1 MSDEG
6 QHDIFEPRLNERG
19 IRYIMKFTSIV
30 KIVILTGVI
39 SSLFLFITSVGR
51 IFNDTID
58 YSILDAWE
66 TAFYKSYPYFTV
78 ILNILFLFQLYYYWK
93 IKQNLE
99 EAISEKNEATFNG
112 SFEALFKNAVWG
124 VILGVASLVISMI
137 DLLLYRHVCIIS
149 FRDHKTIMPM
159 INKFGYPSI
168 IS

>member
-124 VILGVASLVISMI
+124 VILGVASLQF
-137 DLLLYRHVCIIS
+137 L
-149 FRDHKTIMPM
+149 
-159 INKFGYPSI
+159 
-168 IS
+168 

>member
-137 DLLLYRHVCIIS
+137 DLLFWVNY
-149 FRDHKTIMPM
+149 
-159 INKFGYPSI
+159 Y
-168 IS
+168 

>member
-1 MSDEG
+1 MSDES

-19 IRYIMKFTSIV
+19 IRYIMKFASIV

-39 SSLFLFITSVGR
+39 SSLFLFITSLGR
-51 IFNDTID
+51 IFKDTID

-66 TAFYKSYPYFTV
+66 TAFYRSYPYFTV
-78 ILNILFLFQLYYYWK
+78 ILNIIFLFQLYYYWK

-99 EAISEKNEATFNG
+99 EAITEKNEAKFNG

-137 DLLLYRHVCIIS
+137 DLLFWVNY
-149 FRDHKTIMPM
+149 
-159 INKFGYPSI
+159 Y
-168 IS
+168 

>member
-39 SSLFLFITSVGR
+39 SSLILFITSVGR

-137 DLLLYRHVCIIS
+137 DLLFWVNY
-149 FRDHKTIMPM
+149 
-159 INKFGYPSI
+159 Y
-168 IS
+168 

>member
-99 EAISEKNEATFNG
+99 EAISEKTEATFNG

-137 DLLLYRHVCIIS
+137 DLLFWVNY
-149 FRDHKTIMPM
+149 
-159 INKFGYPSI
+159 Y
-168 IS
+168 

>member
-137 DLLLYRHVCIIS
+137 DLLFWENY
-149 FRDHKTIMPM
+149 
-159 INKFGYPSI
+159 Y
-168 IS
+168 

>member
-1 MSDEG
+1 MSDES

-19 IRYIMKFTSIV
+19 IRYIMKFASIV

-39 SSLFLFITSVGR
+39 SSLFLFITSLGR
-51 IFNDTID
+51 IFKDTID

-66 TAFYKSYPYFTV
+66 TAFYRSYPYFTV
-78 ILNILFLFQLYYYWK
+78 ILNIIFLFQLYYYWK

-99 EAISEKNEATFNG
+99 KAITEKNEAKFNG

-137 DLLLYRHVCIIS
+137 DLLFWVNY
-149 FRDHKTIMPM
+149 
-159 INKFGYPSI
+159 Y
-168 IS
+168 

>member
-1 MSDEG
+1 MGDES

-19 IRYIMKFTSIV
+19 IRYIMKFASIV

-39 SSLFLFITSVGR
+39 SSLFLFITSLGR
-51 IFNDTID
+51 IFKDTID

-66 TAFYKSYPYFTV
+66 TAFYRSYPYFTV
-78 ILNILFLFQLYYYWK
+78 ILNIIFLFQLYYYWK

-99 EAISEKNEATFNG
+99 EAITEKNEAKFNG

-137 DLLLYRHVCIIS
+137 DLLFWVNY
-149 FRDHKTIMPM
+149 
-159 INKFGYPSI
+159 Y
-168 IS
+168 